1 MPDRPPLRVVGDPDH
16 AAGPFFTCEH
26 ASNRLVGVEATAAD
40 RAVLDD
46 HWGWDLGAARV
57 TEALV
62 RLSDGVGVLS
72 DFSRLLVDPNRPPDS
87 PSLVVTH
94 CDGHP
99 VSFNQGLGAAA
110 IEARLEAL
118 WRPYHVAVEATAR
131 RRLARGPAYFVSV
144 HSFTPTFAGAPR
156 SMEVGVL
163 FDDMEDDA
171 ARLADALTAEG
182 FATALN
188 APYSGRNGLIYAIE
202 RHGRALGAPHLE
214 LEIRQDL
221 LSEPDAAVSAA
232 TRIARALASLA
243 PRRAGGTST

>member
-1 MPDRPPLRVVGDPDH
+1 MPHRPPFRVVGDPDR
-16 AAGPFFTCEH
+16 AAGPFLSCEH

-46 HWGWDLGAARV
+46 HWGWDPGAAWV

-62 RLSDGVGVLS
+62 ELTDGVAVLS

-99 VSFNQGLGAAA
+99 VSFNQGLAAAA

-118 WRPYHVAVEATAR
+118 WRPYHAAVEATAR

-156 SMEVGVL
+156 PMEVGVL
-163 FDDMEDDA
+163 FDDLEEDA
-171 ARLADALTAEG
+171 ARLAEALRAEG

-214 LEIRQDL
+214 LEVRQDL
-221 LSEPDAAVSAA
+221 LSDRAAA
-232 TRIARALASLA
+232 TAVAARVARALRVLT
-243 PRRAGGTST
+243 P